1 MGWVQNQPEETAVN
15 QFDAINAHLQ
25 LITLPEDRALVQRWF
40 LRFLVANPRYSA
52 LQAAEIAV
60 QVLSRWGMDVIRDSI
75 SEDWITRPLPATRRE
90 WESDGYRVPRDA
102 RPLLV
107 TGVDGRQRELFLLF
121 DVDLVREDLVGAVD
135 HEPGREIAEPAEGA
149 SDLGQFALHIEER
162 ERRAFSHLWKVGT
175 VLEWADVPVDGDV
188 HLGPLGWVE
197 PVNRNPS
204 CRPQPTLRPDT
215 ACYCLRIHPD
225 AEGPEIVGLGLSLTA
240 QLLIAWTQGR
250 RAGEQLCG
258 NGEAQVSDL
267 EVGIVTWVVGKRL
280 GFGAHHADVDT
291 FRFIENHSD
300 FPAPRDVDWGRIVE
314 TVSVMEDLLCGDL
327 NPTLP
332 VPGQERP
339 ATDAGPGL
347 AHDPFGV
354 VGSELAL
361 LKADEHGET
370 AERWVLDFVAENP
383 RFPLGT
389 ALSLGW
395 QLYRRWGASV
405 AGDVHRLDWVGTVD
419 VRPVEEWALRG
430 WVPRPG
436 ASLLV
441 APGTHGQEVYYL
453 LHDDAVVA
461 DRLTSLRSV
470 AEDTPRPLPF
480 RPGPPDAP
488 ALEDFAELVSPREL
502 EMLRNLWRGEVIPV
516 IVADRGTESEAY
528 LNRITPPYRL
538 PVVVEEGVNP
548 MHAIIEHLSNWILA
562 WELGVIHSAPVIG
575 WRYWVASEWES
586 ALVAHLATCRLG
598 IACERSALVE
608 EALGRRDT
616 VPGLI
621 RWGMVYHAAAEVEDL
636 LRGFPSGATVRI

>member
-1 MGWVQNQPEETAVN
+1 MNL
-15 QFDAINAHLQ
+15 FDAINAHLQ

-60 QVLSRWGMDVIRDSI
+60 QVSSRWGLDVIRDSI
-75 SEDWITRPLPATRRE
+75 CEDWVTRPLPATRRE

-107 TGVDGRQRELFLLF
+107 TGEDGRQHELFLLF

-135 HEPGREIAEPAEGA
+135 HDPVREIAEPAEGA
-149 SDLGQFALHIEER
+149 CDLGQFALHIDER

-175 VLEWADVPVDGDV
+175 VLEWADVPVDEDV
-188 HLGPLGWVE
+188 HLGPLGWIE
-197 PVNRNPS
+197 PVNRHPS

-240 QLLIAWTQGR
+240 RLLTACTQGR

-258 NGEAQVSDL
+258 TGEAQVSDL
-267 EVGIVTWVVGKRL
+267 EVGIVTWAVGKRL
-280 GFGAHHADVDT
+280 GFGEHHANVDT
-291 FRFIENHSD
+291 FRFIENPSGL
-300 FPAPRDVDWGRIVE
+300 PAPRDVDWGRIVE

-327 NPTLP
+327 DPMLS
-332 VPGQERP
+332 VADRERP

-347 AHDPFGV
+347 AHNPFGV

-361 LKADEHGET
+361 FKADEHGET
-370 AERWVLDFVAENP
+370 AERWVVDFVAENP
-383 RFPLGT
+383 RFPVGT
-389 ALSLGW
+389 ALALGW

-405 AGDVHRLDWVGTVD
+405 TGDVHRLDWVGAVD
-419 VRPVEEWALRG
+419 VRPVEDWALRG

-441 APGTHGQEVYYL
+441 APGTHGREVYYL

-461 DRLTSLRSV
+461 DRLTSLQSAAQV
-470 AEDTPRPLPF
+470 KPRPLPL
-480 RPGPPDAP
+480 RPGPPNAP
-488 ALEDFAELVSPREL
+488 ALEDFAALVSPREL
-502 EMLRNLWRGEVIPV
+502 EMLRNLWRTEIIPV
-516 IVADRGTESEAY
+516 IVADLDTGSETD
-528 LNRITPPYRL
+528 LGRMTPPYRL

-548 MHAIIEHLSNWILA
+548 MPAVIALLSNWVLA
-562 WELGVIHSAPVIG
+562 WELGVIDSAPVIG
-575 WRYWVASEWES
+575 WRYWAASEWES
-586 ALVAHLATCRLG
+586 ALVAHLATRRLG
-598 IACERSALVE
+598 IDCGRCDRVE

-621 RWGMVYHAAAEVEDL
+621 RWDMVYHAAAKVEDL
-636 LRGFPSGATVRI
+636 LRGFPSGRPART